1 VRQTRA
7 EAWDRALDELRADD
21 SVAAAEDHLRADDER
36 TLATQIELSEIAAP
50 PFQEQARGQRMAGL
64 MREAGLSAV
73 RTDEVGNVLGWWA
86 PWEDDTPSRA
96 SALVLSAHLD
106 TVFPEGTD
114 VAVTRRGDVLR
125 GPGISDDARG
135 LATLLTLA
143 RALAGAPV
151 RAMARPLLFVATVG
165 EEGVGDLRGVK
176 HLFGEHGAARGAAG
190 FVSLDGAGLDRIV
203 ARGLGSRRF
212 RIEAVGPGGHSWV
225 DWGAPN
231 PIHALGSI
239 VCRLTEIALPR
250 APVATLTIARWGGGT
265 SINAIPQTAW
275 LEVDTRSESDE
286 ELADLEAEIRRVVAT
301 GASGRTGAS
310 DAADEERVAPVSASP
325 GMDGVEVRV
334 RSIGRRPGGATPVE
348 SQLVQAAFA
357 ATRALDRRPE
367 IALSSTDA
375 NIPMSLG
382 IPAITLGCGGRA
394 GKAHT
399 TAEWYRNV
407 PGAEGPIRALHTVL
421 LAAR

>member
-1 VRQTRA
+1 MSQTRTG
-7 EAWDRALDELRADD
+7 AWDRALDELRADA

-64 MREAGLSAV
+64 MREAGLSTV

-86 PWEDDTPSRA
+86 PREDATASPA
-96 SALVLSAHLD
+96 SAFVLSAHLD

-114 VAVTRRGDVLR
+114 VAVTRKGDVLR

-143 RALAGAPV
+143 RALDGARV

-231 PIHALGSI
+231 PIHALG
-239 VCRLTEIALPR
+239 
-250 APVATLTIARWGGGT
+250 
-265 SINAIPQTAW
+265 
-275 LEVDTRSESDE
+275 
-286 ELADLEAEIRRVVAT
+286 
-301 GASGRTGAS
+301 
-310 DAADEERVAPVSASP
+310 
-325 GMDGVEVRV
+325 
-334 RSIGRRPGGATPVE
+334 
-348 SQLVQAAFA
+348 
-357 ATRALDRRPE
+357 
-367 IALSSTDA
+367 
-375 NIPMSLG
+375 
-382 IPAITLGCGGRA
+382 
-394 GKAHT
+394 
-399 TAEWYRNV
+399 
-407 PGAEGPIRALHTVL
+407 
-421 LAAR
+421 